1 VLHVAAAGNSGAC
14 PPSGD
19 TVLYPAKF
27 ASVMAVAAT
36 TSSDARACFSSAGP
50 AVEVAA
56 PGSSIYSTKRAGGY
70 TTMSG
75 TSMASPHAA
84 GVAALVLASNPG
96 MTPAEIRQRLKDTAD
111 DLGASGWDVEFGY
124 GLVDADEAATAG
136 PVNAP
141 PSVAISSPAD
151 GARVDSGASV
161 TLQGSAMDTEDGSLT
176 STLRW
181 SSNLDGSLG
190 TGGSVTKVL
199 RDGVHTI
206 TSSATDSGGRTGS
219 DSITVTVA
227 PQASGVLV
235 SSITY
240 ARSGGKTRTKNLVIT
255 STVKNN
261 LGNVVSGATVTLVV
275 TNQSTGVSSTLS
287 AVSDATG
294 KAVVS
299 WRNAPIACYKSV
311 VNKVAASGLTWDGMT
326 PANSYCS
333 P

>member
-1 VLHVAAAGNSGAC
+1 
-14 PPSGD
+14 
-19 TVLYPAKF
+19 
-27 ASVMAVAAT
+27 
-36 TSSDARACFSSAGP
+36 
-50 AVEVAA
+50 
-56 PGSSIYSTKRAGGY
+56 
-70 TTMSG
+70 MSG